1 MGYLTDYKND
11 IFLSYRRVSNVG
23 PDRWV
28 DAFCENLLAELQDRV
43 GDVEIWRDTADLRGG
58 DAWRAKIA
66 EALASTGIF
75 LALINRTYFASD
87 ECRKELDRFLGQLK
101 AGGGAG
107 GGAGSGRKLMPI
119 FKHPA
124 RDPSELPPEV
134 QELGRHEFFVMDD
147 AQTFRE
153 LDPKRDADLY
163 WERMVRMATDISV
176 ALESLQNQQK
186 QRSLGKVFLAR
197 VAPEL
202 HQERERLRGALR
214 QRGLQVVPENEYLW
228 NAADHEQRIV
238 NDLSDV
244 LLSVHLVSRTGS
256 IEPQTADRDR
266 RQLELAHEQ
275 MARRGKPAPLIW
287 IQRAARTDATQQGLV
302 DFIEQSLANEGV
314 EVLQDTLQELEGLML
329 EMLPQPRAAT
339 PDAAAGAPRE
349 VVLLADE
356 ADIEPLGDFRRLLG
370 ERHGRESK
378 VFKCQGSEPLQG
390 DKLAARLQGDVDL
403 LIYWASQSGEA
414 IEELLDR
421 PELKRHAKAGRIG
434 LCMTAPIAGDKKGFY
449 SGKVRTFR
457 DDDPGFDAALKAYL
471 DSAQELPA

>member
-43 GDVEIWRDTADLRGG
+43 GDVEIWRDTDDLRGG

-101 AGGGAG
+101 SSEAGG
-107 GGAGSGRKLMPI
+107 GRKLMPI

-176 ALESLQNQQK
+176 TLEGLQSRQK

-244 LLSVHLVSRTGS
+244 LLSVHLVSRNAS
-256 IEPQTADRDR
+256 KEAQTADKDR
-266 RQLELAHEQ
+266 RQLELAHAQ

-287 IQRAARTDATQQGLV
+287 VQRAPRTDPAQQALV
-302 DFIEQSLANEGV
+302 DFIEKSLANEGV

-329 EMLPQPRAAT
+329 EMLPQPRAT
-339 PDAAAGAPRE
+339 PSGNSVGPARE

-356 ADIEPLGDFRRLLG
+356 ADIEPLGDFRRQLG
-370 ERHGRESK
+370 ERLGRESK
-378 VFKCQGSEPLQG
+378 VFKCQGSAPLQP

-403 LIYWASQSGEA
+403 LIYWAGQTGEA
-414 IEELLDR
+414 IEELLER

-457 DDDPGFDAALKAYL
+457 DDDPGFDAALKTYL
-471 DSAQELPA
+471 DSAQELEP